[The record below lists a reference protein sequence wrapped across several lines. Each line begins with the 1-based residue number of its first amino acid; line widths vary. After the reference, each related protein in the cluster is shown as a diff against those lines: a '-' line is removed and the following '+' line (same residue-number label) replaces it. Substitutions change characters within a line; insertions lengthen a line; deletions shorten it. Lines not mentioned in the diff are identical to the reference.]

1 MRRTSSAIRERLPA
15 GATKPAVARNSALVA
30 IAKNEQRSIAEW
42 IAYHRCIGF
51 DQIIV
56 YDNGSTDGTAS
67 IINHISRLDP
77 AVIYKYWPDR
87 IGQAPQ
93 LTAYAAALQAHDA
106 KWFAFLDIDEFL
118 VLRGH
123 DNVNDYLGEM
133 KDKVGAIALNWL
145 IFGSSGQIEPGVGLV
160 MDRFV
165 KCASRRHGK
174 NLFCKTIVR
183 SAAVAK
189 ISVHTATLNWGYY
202 ADSTGRRTTM
212 MSDAKTSAVCHDGA
226 QLNHYLLK
234 SWKEFTEKRERGNA
248 ARAPGAKDKF
258 SHRGNS
264 LRRPNK
270 RSRDRNDEYWIKH
283 DLNSSK
289 NRAIL
294 CWKKLV
300 NQKLA
305 EWGFLSQSINRS
317 KVG

>member
-1 MRRTSSAIRERLPA
+1 MPRTSSANRERLPA
-15 GATKPAVARNSALVA
+15 DAAKPTVARNSALVA

-67 IINHISRLDP
+67 IINHISRLDS

-93 LTAYAAALQAHDA
+93 LAAYADAQQAYDA
-106 KWFAFLDIDEFL
+106 KWLAFFDIDEFL
-118 VLRGH
+118 VLRHH
-123 DNVNDYLGEM
+123 DSVNDYLGEM
-133 KDKVGAIALNWL
+133 KEEVGAIALNWL
-145 IFGSSGQIEPGVGLV
+145 IFGSSGQIQPGVGLV

-189 ISVHTATLNWGYY
+189 MSVHTATLNWGYY
-202 ADSTGRRTTM
+202 AASTGRRTSM

-234 SWKEFTEKRERGNA
+234 SWEEFKEKRERGNA
-248 ARAPGAKDKF
+248 ARAPAARDKF

-270 RSRDRNDEYWIKH
+270 RSKDPNDEYWIRH
-283 DLNSSK
+283 DLNSRT
-289 NRAIL
+289 NLAIL
-294 CWKKLV
+294 RWKKLV
-300 NQKLA
+300 TKQLA
-305 EWGFLSQSINRS
+305 EWGFRS
-317 KVG
+317 ESLD